1 MRSFGTGKEPRP
13 DKRRSG
19 LPRSIDGLAS
29 GISLVTEALREAG
42 LPPARY
48 FDSGIRFTVMRRQQ
62 SQIPSP
68 PTPPSATA
76 TNSLSGRDQ
85 LIYDLL
91 AGVPR
96 TASELA
102 AQTQLSADTVRR
114 SLPALREQGFV
125 RQHGGRGRKVTY
137 QRA

>member
-1 MRSFGTGKEPRP
+1 MIRRP
-13 DKRRSG
+13 
-19 LPRSIDGLAS
+19 PRSTQSRSSAAS
-29 GISLVTEALREAG
+29 DVYKRQ
-42 LPPARY
+42 
-48 FDSGIRFTVMRRQQ
+48 IRFTVMLRQQ

-68 PTPPSATA
+68 PTAPSATA
-76 TNSLSGRDQ
+76 TPSLSGRDQ

-114 SLPALREQGFV
+114 SLRALREQGLV
-125 RQHGGRGRKVTY
+125 RQHGGRGRRTTY